1 MKTLSVMRVVLI
13 AFAVA
18 GCAAAPPISQPISQP
33 IIQPINQPIDQ
44 PIHVTIL
51 HTNDHHGRFWKDQDG
66 EYGLAARKTLIDRI
80 RAEVRANGGYTLLL
94 DAGDVNTGMPES
106 DLQNAEPDFKGMSLA
121 GYDAMAV
128 GNHEFDKA
136 LPVLKRQ
143 QTEWSSFPW
152 LSANIYQDGRR
163 MFEPYRIFQLGPLHI
178 AVMGL
183 TTDDTAKM
191 VSRDKF
197 PDVSFHSPIA
207 EAQQLLP
214 TLRQQADVVIATTHM
229 GHYTDGKHGVNAPG
243 DVELARAVNGIDL
256 VVGGHSHN
264 TVCML
269 QENIR
274 NEAYEPGGPCAPDR
288 QNGAWIVQAGE
299 WGKFVGRADFD
310 YRAGAFTL
318 VRYTLIPV
326 NLTKNAAATAAT
338 AADGSATERPAA
350 ERIPENS
357 EMLKLLQPFEDR
369 GSAGMAATVGH
380 SDGKFNG
387 DRASVRSRPTNLG
400 TLITSAIMDK
410 THADLA
416 LVSAGGIRDSLPA
429 GRLTLGDILKAQPFG
444 NEIVVVSLSGAE
456 LDAYLRATAKM
467 TPGSGAFPQLSGVR
481 MRIESGTVTQLLLN
495 GHPIEPGKTYRIA
508 TTSFTARGGDGY
520 PVLSTHAGFV
530 NTGLVDADVLREF
543 IGKRDMLHV
552 DEFDPAD
559 NIVRR

>member
-1 MKTLSVMRVVLI
+1 
-13 AFAVA
+13 
-18 GCAAAPPISQPISQP
+18 
-33 IIQPINQPIDQ
+33 
-44 PIHVTIL
+44 
-51 HTNDHHGRFWKDQDG
+51 
-66 EYGLAARKTLIDRI
+66 
-80 RAEVRANGGYTLLL
+80 
-94 DAGDVNTGMPES
+94 
-106 DLQNAEPDFKGMSLA
+106 
-121 GYDAMAV
+121 
-128 GNHEFDKA
+128 
-136 LPVLKRQ
+136 
-143 QTEWSSFPW
+143 
-152 LSANIYQDGRR
+152 
-163 MFEPYRIFQLGPLHI
+163 
-178 AVMGL
+178 
-183 TTDDTAKM
+183 
-191 VSRDKF
+191 
-197 PDVSFHSPIA
+197 
-207 EAQQLLP
+207 
-214 TLRQQADVVIATTHM
+214 
-229 GHYTDGKHGVNAPG
+229 
-243 DVELARAVNGIDL
+243 
-256 VVGGHSHN
+256 
-264 TVCML
+264 
-269 QENIR
+269 
-274 NEAYEPGGPCAPDR
+274 
-288 QNGAWIVQAGE
+288 
-299 WGKFVGRADFD
+299 
-310 YRAGAFTL
+310 
-318 VRYTLIPV
+318 
-326 NLTKNAAATAAT
+326 
-338 AADGSATERPAA
+338 
-350 ERIPENS
+350 
-357 EMLKLLQPFEDR
+357 
-369 GSAGMAATVGH
+369 MAATVGH

>member
-1 MKTLSVMRVVLI
+1 MRVVLI
-13 AFAVA
+13 AVALA
-18 GCAAAPPISQPISQP
+18 GCAAAPPIIQPISQP
-33 IIQPINQPIDQ
+33 INQQINQ

-136 LPVLKRQ
+136 LSVLKRQ

-229 GHYTDGKHGVNAPG
+229 GHYPDGKHGVNAPG

-326 NLTKNAAATAAT
+326 NLTKNA
-338 AADGSATERPAA
+338 DGSPTERPAA

-369 GSAGMAATVGH
+369 GSAGMAVTVGH

-456 LDAYLRATAKM
+456 LDAYLRAAAKM

-481 MRIESGTVTQLLLN
+481 MTIESGTVTQLLLN
-495 GHPIEPGKTYRIA
+495 GRPIEPGNTYRIA

-520 PVLSTHAGFV
+520 PVLSTLAGFV
-530 NTGLVDADVLREF
+530 NTGLIDADVLREF